1 MFFFPDYK
9 YNVIEKSRNI
19 EKYKKRKNI
28 WNSSIEK

>member
-9 YNVIEKSRNI
+9 DYIIEKSRNI
-19 EKYKKRKNI
+19 EKYKKEKII